1 MRDDTAG
8 PEPSDAKPFD
18 MSTLVDGLA
27 PVRPLQ
33 LRHGMI
39 LALLATLVAAVTVAL
54 TMGVR
59 EDVAI
64 GNPHRMF
71 VVRAIVLVGLGVIAA
86 AAALS
91 TASPAVGKPRLTAW
105 KWALAGAA
113 LVPLGAAYVWL
124 SGPVQTMAHARAM
137 LDPQFG
143 LECLVV
149 SSLCA
154 VGVGAALTLWIRQGA
169 PSSPERAG
177 WLIGLAS
184 GALGAAAYSLH
195 CSENVLIYIGT
206 WYTLAVAGCALAGRM
221 ILPRLLRW

>member
-1 MRDDTAG
+1 MRHDAAAPD
-8 PEPSDAKPFD
+8 PSGAEHFD
-18 MSTLVDGLA
+18 MSKLVDGLA
-27 PVRPLQ
+27 PVRPLR
-33 LRHGMI
+33 LRQGMA
-39 LALLATLVAAVTVAL
+39 LALVVTLAAALAVAFG
-54 TMGVR
+54 MGVR
-59 EDVAI
+59 DDLAL
-64 GNPHRMF
+64 GDPHGMF
-71 VVRAIVLVGLGVIAA
+71 FVRAITLVSLGVIAA

-91 TASPAVGKPRLTAW
+91 TASPAVGKPQSSAW
-105 KWALAGAA
+105 KWVLAGAA
-113 LVPLGAAYVWL
+113 LFPLGACYMWL
-124 SGPVQTMAHARAM
+124 SGPVQTMAHARKV
-137 LDPQFG
+137 LDPQYG

-154 VGVGAALTLWIRQGA
+154 VGVAAMLTLWIRRGA

-206 WYTLAVAGCALAGRM
+206 WYTLAVAGCALAGRV